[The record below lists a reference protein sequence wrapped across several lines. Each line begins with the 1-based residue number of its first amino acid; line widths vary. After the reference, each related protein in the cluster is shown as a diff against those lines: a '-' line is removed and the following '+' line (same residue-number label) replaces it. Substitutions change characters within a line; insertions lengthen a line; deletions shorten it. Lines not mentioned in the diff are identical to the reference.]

1 MIKKITF
8 GLFVLFISTTVNAQ
22 WWGNGKRI
30 KGNGNIVTVKRTT
43 SDYDGIGVGGR
54 VDVKLVKGK
63 EGNITIEGEEN
74 IIPYIE
80 TEVKGNTLEIKYK
93 KNTNIS
99 TTRKLT
105 VTVTYSELDKVSL
118 GGSGNITNEGVLKS
132 DDLKVSLGG
141 SGNITLALDVDEVKS
156 SIGGSGN
163 IKLNGKSNQL
173 NCSIAGSGSI
183 KAYD

>member
-43 SDYDGIGVGGR
+43 SNYDGIGVGGSF
-54 VDVKLVKGK
+54 DVKIVKGK

-105 VTVTYSELDKVSL
+105 ITVTYSELK
-118 GGSGNITNEGVLKS
+118 
-132 DDLKVSLGG
+132 
-141 SGNITLALDVDEVKS
+141 
-156 SIGGSGN
+156 
-163 IKLNGKSNQL
+163 
-173 NCSIAGSGSI
+173 
-183 KAYD
+183 YH